1 MKLILIFLL
10 TTTMWAKEATMS
22 NKELVLGGGCFWCL
36 EAVFEEIPG
45 VKNVVSGYMGGDE
58 SSANYVAVS
67 TGQTEHA
74 EVVRISFDPNITNME
89 KLLNVFWMIHD
100 PTTLNRQGADVGPQ
114 YRSII
119 FVNSQEQME
128 IAQNSLSSAQK
139 NLSKPIVTQIVPVVK
154 FYMAEEYHQNYYKN
168 NPNQGYCQVVI
179 APKIKKLRSLL

>member
-100 PTTLNRQGADVGPQ
+100 P
-114 YRSII
+114 
-119 FVNSQEQME
+119 
-128 IAQNSLSSAQK
+128 
-139 NLSKPIVTQIVPVVK
+139 
-154 FYMAEEYHQNYYKN
+154 
-168 NPNQGYCQVVI
+168 
-179 APKIKKLRSLL
+179 